1 MAKSFLHYWPPG
13 IARAGKTPTRTFL
26 VNLFHAKMDKF
37 TLCDR
42 LVCRPE
48 QVTWEINLK
57 RKWQQMATSAL
68 GSTCYAAMA
77 ISSKNRKISWIST
90 LRRNN
95 FRVTTGAMTL
105 HLFPWR
111 ESNVNTDSQRQTQPF
126 TSNVPISPQH
136 HTTAEKIYFHRPNRK
151 HETPLGQL
159 STLAGHFNILF
170 KNIRFFFFGQ
180 SDNREMRPE
189 IRRSYLLKLLFF
201 KIIYNNFIKIIYKNF
216 RKLFIKILENYLENF
231 RKLCIQIL

>member
-1 MAKSFLHYWPPG
+1 MA
-13 IARAGKTPTRTFL
+13 ARHCTSWKNPNKDLPYKPVPCKNGQVHLVWQVSLPAGTS
-26 VNLFHAKMDKF
+26 NLRNKF
-37 TLCDR
+37 
-42 LVCRPE
+42 
-48 QVTWEINLK
+48 K

-77 ISSKNRKISWIST
+77 ISSRNRKISWIST

-136 HTTAEKIYFHRPNRK
+136 HTTAEKIYFHRPNWK

-170 KNIRFFFFGQ
+170 KNIRFFFFW
-180 SDNREMRPE
+180 S
-189 IRRSYLLKLLFF
+189 KW
-201 KIIYNNFIKIIYKNF
+201 
-216 RKLFIKILENYLENF
+216 
-231 RKLCIQIL
+231 